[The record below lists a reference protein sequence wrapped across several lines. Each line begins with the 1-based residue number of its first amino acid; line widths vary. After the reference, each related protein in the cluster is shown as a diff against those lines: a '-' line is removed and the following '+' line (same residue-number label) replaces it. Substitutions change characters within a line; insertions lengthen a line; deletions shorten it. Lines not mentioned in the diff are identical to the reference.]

1 MILRNSTLGEFTY
14 HTYNTLE
21 GIIVL
26 IFEERKVTFSM
37 FSLLWYLK
45 LSQCLSKGRLYR
57 TANR

>member
-26 IFEERKVTFSM
+26 IFEERMQSHVFDVFTVVVS
-37 FSLLWYLK
+37 
-45 LSQCLSKGRLYR
+45 
-57 TANR
+57 